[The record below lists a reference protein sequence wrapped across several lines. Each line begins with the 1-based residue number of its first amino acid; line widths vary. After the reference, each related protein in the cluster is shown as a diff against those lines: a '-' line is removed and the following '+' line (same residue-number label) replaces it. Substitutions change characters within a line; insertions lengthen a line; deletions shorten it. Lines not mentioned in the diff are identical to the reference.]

1 MLAEGEPVRRR
12 AFITLVGGATLGW
25 PLTARAQNAATKI
38 WRVGYLS
45 SYSSQVVL
53 PDLFDLGKRLEDLGY
68 IDGKNIILI
77 TRNAGTEPKA
87 IEDTIGAMLPNVD
100 ILVVWTTLIA
110 VKARKLTTSVP
121 TVFLSVSTPVEVG
134 LVKSLAHPDGNMT
147 GVTFEATPET
157 YAKRLQMLRE
167 IVPTFKR
174 LAVLGGRSDPNVPVA
189 LASMESATRGI
200 TSTLFEFEADSD
212 LPALFNT
219 MQSSG
224 ADGLIVIASALT
236 FSNFRSIAELSL
248 VHRLPGCYPHRESVV
263 AGGLISLGP
272 DLAWITR
279 QGAAYVDKIIRGAK
293 PGDLPVEQPTRYQ
306 VFVNL
311 KTAKALGLDVPQAL
325 LARADEVIE

>member
-1 MLAEGEPVRRR
+1 MRRR
-12 AFITLVGGATLGW
+12 EFITLLGGAAAW
-25 PLTARAQNAATKI
+25 PLAAQAQQPTKMKRI
-38 WRVGYLS
+38 AIMRS
-45 SYSSQVVL
+45 SGNIS
-53 PDLFDLGKRLEDLGY
+53 DLGKRLEDLGY
-68 IDGKNIILI
+68 VDGKNIILI
-77 TRNAGTEPKA
+77 SRNAGTEPKA
-87 IEDTIGAMLPNVD
+87 IEDTIGAVLPNVD
-100 ILVVWTTLIA
+100 ILVVSTTLLA
-110 VKARKLTTSVP
+110 VIARKLTTSVP

-157 YAKRLQMLRE
+157 YATL
-167 IVPTFKR
+167 KR

-236 FSNFRSIAELSL
+236 FNNFRSIAELSL

-272 DLAWITR
+272 DLSWITR